1 MYEYVLSMITI
12 KRSYYQG
19 DSGGGGG
26 GGGGEGKG
34 GKRDMQGRGTKCYMS
49 LIRNRVIHEQCK
61 SEIAESN

>member
-19 DSGGGGG
+19 DI
-26 GGGGEGKG
+26 GGEEG

-49 LIRNRVIHEQCK
+49 LICNRVINEQCK
-61 SEIAESN
+61 SGTAESN